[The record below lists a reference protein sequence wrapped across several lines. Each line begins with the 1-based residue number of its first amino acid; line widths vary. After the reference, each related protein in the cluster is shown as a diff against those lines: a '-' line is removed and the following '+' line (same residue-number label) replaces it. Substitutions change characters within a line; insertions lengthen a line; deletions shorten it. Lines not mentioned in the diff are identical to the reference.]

1 MVADPRIEI
10 GSRRMTLCIA
20 TGGTV
25 LALAVQSFT
34 LSWTH
39 SVTRS
44 LWWEKW
50 EVSADGI
57 RPIEARISGSGAG
70 MEPPENAVLADG
82 VWIYVPNLP
91 YQREVL
97 LASSGTTGGGWLLCA
112 DGTCRTLGETAGPPL
127 RLWIAD
133 QCAHDN

>member
-1 MVADPRIEI
+1 
-10 GSRRMTLCIA
+10 MTLCIA

-25 LALAVQSFT
+25 LALAVQGFT

-39 SVTRS
+39 SVTKT

-70 MEPPENAVLADG
+70 MEPPEDAVLADD
-82 VWIYVPNLP
+82 VWSYDVNLP

-97 LASSGTTGGGWLLCA
+97 LASSGMTGGGWLLCA
-112 DGTCRTLGETAGPPL
+112 QGTCRTLGETPGPPS
-127 RLWIAD
+127 RLWAAD
-133 QCAHDN
+133 LCAHDI

>member
-1 MVADPRIEI
+1 
-10 GSRRMTLCIA
+10 MTLCIA
-20 TGGTV
+20 TGSAV

-39 SVTRS
+39 SVTKT

-50 EVSADGI
+50 EVSPDGF

-70 MEPPENAVLADG
+70 MEPPEDAVLADG
-82 VWIYVPNLP
+82 VWSYVPNLP
-91 YQREVL
+91 YQRDML

-112 DGTCRTLGETAGPPL
+112 QGTCWKLGETPGPPL
-127 RLWIAD
+127 RLWTAD
-133 QCAHDN
+133 LCARDN